1 MKAVILQKFGSPD
14 ELQVKETERPNPAE
28 DEILVKIRAA
38 SVNYGDTLARNFKAA
53 TPKTFNMPLPL
64 LFLSR
69 LFFGFS
75 EPKVKILGSEFSGV
89 VEETGSKVSGF
100 KKGDEVFGYRGQN
113 MGTYAEYIS
122 IKENSTVALKPGN
135 VSFEEAALIPYGSL
149 MSIGLLE
156 KSGLKEG
163 GKVLILGA
171 SGGIGSGALQ
181 LVKQLYNAEVT
192 AVCGASSAAMVK
204 TLGADYVIDYKQ
216 EDFRKNGK
224 QYDLIMDILGRYNF
238 PDLRDSLTPNGVY
251 MPVSFKSDKLFQM
264 LATSI
269 TGGRKVKCILSG
281 DSKERLETV
290 SSFVSQGKIKAVV
303 DKVFPMEQAPEAHRY
318 YESGTKGGGV
328 VLSMNGA

>member
-1 MKAVILQKFGSPD
+1 MKSIILQQFGSP
-14 ELQVKETERPNPAE
+14 EQLQVGETAKPKPAE
-28 DEILVKIRAA
+28 DEILVKIKAS
-38 SVNYGDTLARNFKAA
+38 SVNYGDILARNFKAA
-53 TPKTFNMPLPL
+53 TAKTFNMPMPL

-75 EPKVKILGSEFSGV
+75 VPKVKVLGSEFSGV

-122 IKENSTVALKPGN
+122 VKESSTVAHKPEN

-171 SGGIGSGALQ
+171 SGGIGAGALQ

-192 AVCGASSAAMVK
+192 GVSGSSSMAMVRA
-204 TLGADYVIDYKQ
+204 LGADHVIDYKQ

-238 PDLRDSLTPNGVY
+238 PDLRDSLTPKGVY

-264 LATSI
+264 LLTSF
-269 TGGRKVKCILSG
+269 GSGKKVKCILSG

-290 SSFVSQGKIKAVV
+290 GSMVAQGKIKAMV
-303 DKVFPMEQAPEAHRY
+303 DKVFPMEQAAEAHRY

-328 VLSMNGA
+328 VLSMNGV